1 MRRRT
6 RILTACAAAGLA
18 LSGLAAVTTSAYA
31 DNASGLA
38 ACKHFSND
46 IPPVRVVGP
55 SHPAGSTAPQI
66 SLAGRLAAPA
76 SIHGSFAAGK
86 VTIGFNRVPGAK
98 AYRVWRNAQSVA
110 WISDWGQASL
120 SAVDS
125 APCRNGKYTVVAMA
139 NELGAD
145 SSYGQLSGAYRLEDS
160 GSLAS
165 YRIPAGTTYSFT
177 ISSYNDPGQTAS
189 GYTAGLGK
197 CAVDTR
203 VIPWGTRFYV
213 DGYGYCYAADIGT
226 WIQGNIVD
234 IWLPGSQADNWGMQ
248 KRTITIK

>member
-1 MRRRT
+1 MRRNT
-6 RILTACAAAGLA
+6 RYLIAGAASALV
-18 LSGLAAVTTSAYA
+18 LSGLTAVTVSAHA
-31 DNASGLA
+31 EGSSGLA
-38 ACKHFSND
+38 ACKHFSGD
-46 IPPVRVVGP
+46 VPPVRVVGP
-55 SHPAGSTAPQI
+55 SHPAGSTGPQI
-66 SLAGRLAAPA
+66 SLAGRLPAPGNV
-76 SIHGSFAAGK
+76 HGTYSGGK
-86 VTIGFNRVPGAK
+86 VTIGFNRVAGAK

-120 SAVDS
+120 TAVD
-125 APCRNGKYTVVAMA
+125 ATPCRQGKYTIVAMKD
-139 NELGAD
+139 ELGGD

-160 GSLAS
+160 GTLAP

-177 ISSYNDPGQTAS
+177 ISSYNDAGQTAS
-189 GYTAGLGK
+189 GYLAGLGK

-234 IWLPGSQADNWGMQ
+234 IWLPGSQADNWGIQ

>member
-1 MRRRT
+1 MRRST
-6 RILTACAAAGLA
+6 RILTACVAIGTA
-18 LSGLAAVTTSAYA
+18 LTALAAVTAPAYA

-38 ACKHFSND
+38 ACKHFSSD

-55 SHPAGSTAPQI
+55 SHPAGSTGPQI
-66 SLAGRLAAPA
+66 SLAGRLVAPGNV
-76 SIHGSFAAGK
+76 HGTFTAGK
-86 VTIGFNRVPGAK
+86 VTIGFNRVAGAK
-98 AYRVWRNAQSVA
+98 AYRVWRNAQPVA
-110 WISDWGQASL
+110 WISDWGQAAL

-125 APCRNGKYTVVAMA
+125 TPCRQGKYTVVAMKD
-139 NELGAD
+139 ELGGD

-160 GSLAS
+160 GTLAS
-165 YRIPAGTTYSFT
+165 YRIAAGTTYSFT
-177 ISSYNDPGQTAS
+177 VSSYNDLGLTAS
-189 GYTAGLGK
+189 GYNAGLGK

-203 VIPWGTRFYV
+203 IIPWGTRFYV

-234 IWLPGSQADNWGMQ
+234 IWLPGTQADNWGLQ